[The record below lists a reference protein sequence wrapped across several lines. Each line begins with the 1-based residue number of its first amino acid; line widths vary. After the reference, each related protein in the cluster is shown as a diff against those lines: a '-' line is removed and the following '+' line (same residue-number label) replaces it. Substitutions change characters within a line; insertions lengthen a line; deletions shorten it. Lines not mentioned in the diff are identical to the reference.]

1 MFIEVFPLSTSHC
14 HVFSH
19 IVFTNCVLKEV
30 KGNSGQRNKMLS
42 FVKDEPTLMEE
53 DNPFRGLES
62 QCPPVGVINPQ
73 DLNPGF
79 CTGTLKSAGTI

>member
-1 MFIEVFPLSTSHC
+1 
-14 HVFSH
+14 
-19 IVFTNCVLKEV
+19 
-30 KGNSGQRNKMLS
+30 MLS
-42 FVKDEPTLMEE
+42 FGKDEPTLMEE

-79 CTGTLKSAGTI
+79 CTGTLKSAGTV